1 MSTVVNK
8 STREYI
14 TKNPVRSSI
23 GAIGYGAVNAIE
35 LGVEVINTLR
45 SANSLI
51 HRQIRMADKESAIEE
66 AELDIELAKLTKP
79 TRKA

>member
-1 MSTVVNK
+1 MQTINK
-8 STREYI
+8 QSREYI

-23 GAIGYGAVNAIE
+23 GSIGYGTVNAVE
-35 LGVEVINTLR
+35 LAVEVIGTLR

-66 AELDIELAKLTKP
+66 AELDAQLAKLTMA
-79 TRKA
+79 TA

>member
-1 MSTVVNK
+1 MQTTINK
-8 STREYI
+8 QSREYI

-23 GAIGYGAVNAIE
+23 GSIGYGTVNAVE
-35 LGVEVINTLR
+35 LAVEVIGTLR

-66 AELDIELAKLTKP
+66 AELDAQLAKLTMA
-79 TRKA
+79 TA